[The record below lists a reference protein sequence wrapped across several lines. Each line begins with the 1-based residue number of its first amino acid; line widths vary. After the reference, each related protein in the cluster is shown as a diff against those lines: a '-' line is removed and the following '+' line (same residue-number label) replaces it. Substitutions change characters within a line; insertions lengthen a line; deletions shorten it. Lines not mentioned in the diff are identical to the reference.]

1 MNPALVVEFLGTAL
15 LISAIAFA
23 KNPLMVVAAL
33 ATAITLGASVSG
45 AHFNPAVTLF
55 QLLKGNISQ
64 TKATMY
70 VLAQL
75 AAAVSVSFLG
85 RSL

>member
-1 MNPALVVEFLGTAL
+1 MNSALLVEFLGTAL
-15 LISAIAFA
+15 LLSAIAFA
-23 KNPLMVVAAL
+23 KNPLMIVAAL

-64 TKATMY
+64 SKATMY
-70 VLAQL
+70 VLVQL

>member
-1 MNPALVVEFLGTAL
+1 MNSALVVEFLGTAL
-15 LISAIAFA
+15 LLSAIAFA
-23 KNPLMVVAAL
+23 KNSLMIVAAL